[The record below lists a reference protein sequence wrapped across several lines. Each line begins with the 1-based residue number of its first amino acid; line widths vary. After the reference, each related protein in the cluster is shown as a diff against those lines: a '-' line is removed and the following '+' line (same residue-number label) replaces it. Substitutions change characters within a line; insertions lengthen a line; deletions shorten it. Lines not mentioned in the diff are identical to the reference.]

1 MSNPNNQFAPFFMRY
16 NPKTNAQGVDISTFS
31 LSVRF
36 SYKLNPQTPP
46 LDFYR
51 TFVFFANTTYTD
63 EDGTQRLESLSPAE
77 NYTSPVK
84 DLPTMVYF
92 AIAKKRGDIARE
104 NNIQAQNITTLY
116 PHNKEQLI
124 WFEQAAEIQAD
135 NFARIATEKRTYA
148 RKLSNSA
155 QDVLNKDVLYIS
167 LKPNH
172 FSR

>member
-46 LDFYR
+46 LEFYR
-51 TFVFFANTTYTD
+51 TFVFFANVSYTNAYS
-63 EDGTQRLESLSPAE
+63 ERITESLSPAK
-77 NYTSPVK
+77 NCAYAKK
-84 DLPTMVYF
+84 DLPFMVAF
-92 AIAKKRGDIARE
+92 AIIFARAAIARE
-104 NNIQAQNITTLY
+104 INVTTEELSTVFPKDKNEANN
-116 PHNKEQLI
+116 
-124 WFEQAAEIQAD
+124 FEQNAEKQAD

-167 LKPNH
+167 
-172 FSR
+172 